1 MDSEFKEIEALEK
14 LWKEQVTIQRVLGS
28 ILETTELDANSRPAD
43 IRELR
48 TLRDLAWLLFH
59 GLNSRW
65 LALETQRLLKQEE
78 ESK

>member
-1 MDSEFKEIEALEK
+1 MNEEIEALGK
-14 LWKEQVTIQRVLGS
+14 LWKEQFAIQRVLGS
-28 ILETTELDANSRPAD
+28 ILEVAELDANSRPED

-48 TLRDLAWLLFH
+48 QLTDLAYLVFR

>member
-1 MDSEFKEIEALEK
+1 MEREIEALEK
-14 LWKEQVTIQRVLGS
+14 LWKEQITIQRVLGS
-28 ILETTELDANSRPAD
+28 ILEVAELDANSRPED

-48 TLRDLAWLLFH
+48 QLTDLAYLLFR

>member
-1 MDSEFKEIEALEK
+1 MEREIEALEK

-28 ILETTELDANSRPAD
+28 ILETTELDANSRPGD

-48 TLRDLAWLLFH
+48 QLTDLAWLLFH